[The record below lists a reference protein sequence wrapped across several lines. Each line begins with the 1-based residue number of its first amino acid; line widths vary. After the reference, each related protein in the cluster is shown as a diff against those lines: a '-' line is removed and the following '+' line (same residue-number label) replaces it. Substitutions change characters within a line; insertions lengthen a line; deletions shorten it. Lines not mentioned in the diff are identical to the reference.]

1 LSGFGA
7 FVIGG
12 IIIYYKYHK
21 EVSKMDRSVEESK
34 YKSRRK
40 IWYIA
45 SIILSIPL
53 FIFAIFVKKDLG
65 AFIALDTMLVF
76 FLREITIRDFFDT
89 SIPFKKMIIKWAI
102 FFAFILLGGLISFI
116 EYLKGGY

>member
-1 LSGFGA
+1 
-7 FVIGG
+7 
-12 IIIYYKYHK
+12 
-21 EVSKMDRSVEESK
+21 MDDK

-45 SIILSIPL
+45 SIILSVPL

-76 FLREITIRDFFDT
+76 FLREIIIRDSFDT
-89 SIPFKKMIIKWAI
+89 SIPIKNQIKKIGIG
-102 FFAFILLGGLISFI
+102 FALLCIAGLVSFI
-116 EYLKGGY
+116 EYLMKGG